1 MLQVVDNLIWLLQTQ
16 KIEDSHEV
24 KIRLNKVIEKFSIS
38 PETSHLVYQTWQH
51 MLSQVTQEDADE
63 AKTIFE
69 EMEQNR
75 LDTIHDFINTNRGKE

>member
-51 MLSQVTQEDADE
+51 RLSQVTQEDADE